1 MVLVNRDAIED
12 DLKKELRQLKQ
23 TLAEAANAQQMQK
36 GAVDEQKQANE
47 THKTEMAAAHSQIV
61 SLTRDVSALRAQLA
75 DHASVVERNKQLNS
89 AVAELDKAFAN
100 AEKRVRLAQC
110 FRFLLLCV
118 PINRSFFLQLD
129 ASAATVKQFELVRKS
144 LEEKCADV
152 PKLQKENVDLK
163 NKLKESM
170 AVAAELAKVEQIV
183 KSLAVEREKFR
194 ADAAAATEMRKE
206 MTHLKVQLEASAVAL
221 LQKESAVAKLNDEIM
236 AMKLQAL
243 LKQRT
248 EKHDNL
254 NVEAAKELLE
264 DVSFWRKKCIKAE
277 AALHDI
283 KVTIAADA
291 RRSFLALAIDPRTQQ
306 QDGLKQIPSQS
317 TK

>member
-1 MVLVNRDAIED
+1 M
-12 DLKKELRQLKQ
+12 
-23 TLAEAANAQQMQK
+23 
-36 GAVDEQKQANE
+36 
-47 THKTEMAAAHSQIV
+47 
-61 SLTRDVSALRAQLA
+61 
-75 DHASVVERNKQLNS
+75 
-89 AVAELDKAFAN
+89 
-100 AEKRVRLAQC
+100 
-110 FRFLLLCV
+110 LCV
-118 PINRSFFLQLD
+118 PISHSVFLQLD

-163 NKLKESM
+163 KQLKESM
-170 AVAAELAKVEQIV
+170 VVAAELAKVEQIV
-183 KSLAVEREKFR
+183 KGLAVEREKFR
-194 ADAAAATEMRKE
+194 ADAAAATAMQKE
-206 MTHLKVQLEASAVAL
+206 MTHLKVQLEASAIAL

-248 EKHDNL
+248 EKHENL

-283 KVTIAADA
+283 KVAIAADA
-291 RRSFLALAIDPRTQQ
+291 RRSFLALAIDPRAQQ
-306 QDGLKQIPSQS
+306 QDGLRQILPQS